1 METFKDALRIEL
13 KLFEKESGIKLKN
26 EVVRNILGNSDDDI
40 KLGQRR
46 KNPEII
52 LWEFMAH
59 VEQLFNGDTRD
70 TNGVIYTPKNVAD
83 RMVGYIDD
91 HLLNKTS
98 KVIDPAV
105 GSGALLIATL
115 SEISKKVPNLDLV
128 SYVQENLYGLD
139 VLPEN
144 VVATKC
150 ALSIFLELQ
159 GVYANKFNVFCT
171 DSLKIP
177 EIDSFHFY
185 RNKFDIV
192 IGNPPYVRAK
202 KISEEYRSFLREK
215 WGEVIV
221 GMPDL
226 YIPFFAL
233 GRWLSKSNSQVIY
246 ISPNSYFSS
255 LNGKRLRKFLLNEFD
270 SIEIYSTQ
278 NDQIFGKGVLTYSA
292 ITSMK
297 LSGFQNGVRKGL
309 SFKNGSHIID
319 IKINNYDDEWRLL
332 SIRDTHLISVLEDT
346 FTPLSKLKFKNGIAT
361 QRNSIYSFDPID
373 LRNNNYILST
383 GEMIEKDVTRSFVL
397 PNKSQLT
404 KSRIIFPYELDQEGK
419 KNILI
424 SEKKFMDKYPMAY
437 RYLVGHK
444 KTLSLRKSD
453 NKVWY
458 AYGRSQ
464 GIQES
469 GPRLYLPYMGYKIHS
484 FISENSNE
492 LFAAGYAIFSDD
504 IQLLELIQKILLS
517 NVFTFYLMKVSKPY
531 ASGYYSTAKNLI
543 QKFSIPITAVNRELM
558 KLPADS
564 LVQNI
569 YSLSDDDM
577 NYIKSLTENI

>member
-1 METFKDALRIEL
+1 MKIFKNALRAEL
-13 KLFEKESGIKLKN
+13 RLFEKESGIKLKN
-26 EVVRNILGNSDDDI
+26 EVVRNILGNSDNDI
-40 KLGQRR
+40 IFRR
-46 KNPEII
+46 KEKDPEIL
-52 LWEFMAH
+52 LWEFMNH
-59 VEQLFNGDTRD
+59 VEHFFNAAVRD

-83 RMVGYIDD
+83 RIVGYIDTR
-91 HLLNKTS
+91 LLNESS

-115 SEISKKVPNLDLV
+115 SEINKKVPDLDLR
-128 SYVQENLYGLD
+128 SYVQENLYGID

-144 VVATKC
+144 VIATKC
-150 ALSIFLELQ
+150 ALSIFLELH
-159 GVYANKFNVFCT
+159 GVYANRLNVVCT

-185 RNKFDIV
+185 KSKFDIV

-202 KISEEYRSFLREK
+202 KMSEEYRFFLREK
-215 WGEVIV
+215 WGEVVV

-233 GRWLSKSNSQVIY
+233 GRWLSKGNSQVIY

-255 LNGKRLRKFLLNEFD
+255 LNGKRLRKFLLKEFD
-270 SIEIYSTQ
+270 IIEIYSAH
-278 NDQIFGKGVLTYSA
+278 NDQIFGKDVLTYSA

-297 LSGFQNGVRKGL
+297 LLGSRNEGRKGP
-309 SFKNGSHIID
+309 SFKDGNHIIS
-319 IKINNYDDEWRLL
+319 ININKCDDEWRLL
-332 SIRDTHLISVLEDT
+332 SERDAHLISILEDT
-346 FTPLSKLKFKNGIAT
+346 FTPLSELKFKNGIAT
-361 QRNSIYSFDPID
+361 QRNSIYYFDPID
-373 LRNNNYILST
+373 LRDNNYILST
-383 GEMIEKDVTRSFVL
+383 GEMIEKDVTRPFVL
-397 PNKSQLT
+397 PNKSQPA
-404 KSRIIFPYELDQEGK
+404 KFRIIFPYEWDQESK
-419 KNILI
+419 KNMLI
-424 SEKKFMDKYPMAY
+424 SEEDFITKYPMAY
-437 RYLVGHK
+437 KYLAGHK

-453 NKVWY
+453 NKTWY

-484 FISENSNE
+484 FISENSDE
-492 LFAAGYAIFSDD
+492 LFAAGYAIFSRDV
-504 IQLLELIQKILLS
+504 QLLELIQKILAS

-531 ASGYYSTAKNLI
+531 ASGYYSTSKKLI
-543 QKFSIPITAVNRELM
+543 QKFSVPLTTVNRKLM
-558 KLPADS
+558 QLSTDS

-577 NYIKSLTENI
+577 NYIKSLTGNP